1 MAGITFFGGVEMVC
15 VFAGGDGAIMATG
28 ANANDFIVI
37 YIGRRDRL
45 PGCWS
50 DGMTGIAII
59 RRSDMRC
66 AFTGCDRSIMAA
78 NTTTR
83 NFIVI
88 YVGRRDRL
96 PWCWP
101 DGMTG
106 IAIIRRSDMRCPFTA
121 GDGSIVT
128 TDAGTDDLRVIYCSW
143 LNGCPGGR
151 EYGMTTV
158 ALVC

>member
-45 PGCWS
+45 PGGWS
-50 DGMTGIAII
+50 
-59 RRSDMRC
+59 
-66 AFTGCDRSIMAA
+66 
-78 NTTTR
+78 
-83 NFIVI
+83 
-88 YVGRRDRL
+88 
-96 PWCWP
+96 

-128 TDAGTDDLRVIYCSW
+128 TDAGTDDLRVIYCNW

-151 EYGMTTV
+151 ERGMTTV
-158 ALVC
+158 ALVS